1 MKRAPPTSNRGW
13 LLPSPTTVIGRLKKA
28 FRKET
33 AFSGREMSAFQCLVG
48 TVLSARTRDANT
60 AKASEQ
66 LFSFYPTA
74 EKLAKAPLKRIKK
87 LVKPAGFYKTK
98 ARYVKRL
105 SQMLLHDYGGRVPDN
120 MEELLKFPGV
130 GRKVAG
136 CVLVYA
142 FRKPAI
148 PVDVHVHRIS
158 NRLGW
163 VKTKT
168 PEKTEIALMRLLP
181 KRDWIDVNNL
191 LVLHGQNTCLP
202 RNPKCGECVLND
214 ICPSAFKKR

>member
-1 MKRAPPTSNRGW
+1 M
-13 LLPSPTTVIGRLKKA
+13 KKA
-28 FRKET
+28 PVKTVLKLLRREFGKNT
-33 AFSGREMSAFQCLVG
+33 AFSGSEMSAFQCLVG
-48 TVLSARTRDANT
+48 TVLSARTKDANT
-60 AKASEQ
+60 AKASAQ
-66 LFSFYPTA
+66 LFFVYPTA
-74 EKLAKAPLKRIKK
+74 EKLAKAPLNRIRT

-105 SQMLLHDYGGRVPDN
+105 SQMLLHDYGGRVPDT

-148 PVDVHVHRIS
+148 PVDVHVFRGSH
-158 NRLGW
+158 RLGW
-163 VKTKT
+163 SNAKT
-168 PEKTEIALMRLLP
+168 PEETEQELMRLIP

>member
-1 MKRAPPTSNRGW
+1 M
-13 LLPSPTTVIGRLKKA
+13 KKA
-28 FRKET
+28 PVKTVLKLLRREFGKNT
-33 AFSGREMSAFQCLVG
+33 AFSGSEMSAFQCLVG
-48 TVLSARTRDANT
+48 TVLSARTKDANT
-60 AKASEQ
+60 AKASAQ
-66 LFSFYPTA
+66 LFFVYPTA
-74 EKLAKAPLKRIKK
+74 EKLAKAPLNRIRT

-105 SQMLLHDYGGRVPDN
+105 SQMLLHDYGGRVPET
-120 MEELLKFPGV
+120 MEELMCFPGV

-148 PVDVHVHRIS
+148 PVDTHVFRLS
-158 NRLGW
+158 RRLGW
-163 VKTKT
+163 SNAKT
-168 PEKTEIALMRLLP
+168 PEETEQELMRLIP

-202 RNPKCGECVLND
+202 RKPKCGECVLNG
-214 ICPSAFKKR
+214 ICPSAFKSPRQ

>member
-1 MKRAPPTSNRGW
+1 M
-13 LLPSPTTVIGRLKKA
+13 KKA
-28 FRKET
+28 PVKTVLKLLRREFGKNT
-33 AFSGREMSAFQCLVG
+33 AFSGSEMSAFQCLVG
-48 TVLSARTRDANT
+48 TVLSARTKDANT
-60 AKASEQ
+60 AKASAQ
-66 LFSFYPTA
+66 LFFVYPTA
-74 EKLAKAPLKRIKK
+74 EKLAKAPLNRIRT

-105 SQMLLHDYGGRVPDN
+105 SQMLLHDYGGQGPDT
-120 MEELLKFPGV
+120 MEELVKFPGV

-148 PVDVHVHRIS
+148 PVDVHLHRIS

-168 PEKTEIALMRLLP
+168 PEKTEVALMRLLP

>member
-1 MKRAPPTSNRGW
+1 MIIEAAKH
-13 LLPSPTTVIGRLKKA
+13 ILKNNN
-28 FRKET
+28 E
-33 AFSGREMSAFQCLVG
+33 
-48 TVLSARTRDANT
+48 
-60 AKASEQ
+60 
-66 LFSFYPTA
+66 
-74 EKLAKAPLKRIKK
+74 
-87 LVKPAGFYKTK
+87 
-98 ARYVKRL
+98 
-105 SQMLLHDYGGRVPDN
+105 VPDD
-120 MEELLKFPGV
+120 MDKLLEIPGV

-148 PVDVHVHRIS
+148 PVDTHVFRLS
-158 NRLGW
+158 RRLGW
-163 VKTKT
+163 SNAKT
-168 PEKTEIALMRLLP
+168 PEETEQELMRLIP